1 MCCAGFGLP
10 HTDESFWNRDLGNCM
25 DYTMNPAG
33 NMHPDLGN
41 FEFLEELYGNTNGTG
56 GGGGTTNVGDDAAV
70 EPQSSSTSSGMNRQN
85 AGDGE
90 GSGYGVP
97 EWVKEAWDS
106 VSSEFVNY
114 GANTAPEDN
123 GWRLLRSHGNL
134 RSHQIDIG
142 QGYKITVNVLLADGY
157 EDRLRN

>member
-1 MCCAGFGLP
+1 MP

-33 NMHPDLGN
+33 NMHPDLGL

-56 GGGGTTNVGDDAAV
+56 GGSSTTVGDDASLGDDAAV
-70 EPQSSSTSSGMNRQN
+70 QPQSSSGLNRQN

-97 EWVKEAWDS
+97 SWVKEAWDS
-106 VSSEFVNY
+106 VSEEFVDY
-114 GANTAPEDN
+114 GSNTAPEDN

-134 RSHQIDIG
+134 RSHQVDIG
-142 QGYKITVNVLLADGY
+142 QGYKITVNVVLADGY
-157 EDRLRN
+157 EERLRN